1 MKYNYPF
8 IKIPIDWYICENSDE
23 NPTQMCCDIIIH
35 PKKSMNVLTVII
47 TVK

>member
-23 NPTQMCCDIIIH
+23 NPTQMCCVR
-35 PKKSMNVLTVII
+35 PCYNPPLKNR
-47 TVK
+47 